1 MLCLASDWFE
11 CSREGRFGVQ
21 SELLAESGSQGVMVG
36 HRVLHMDFFSV
47 DASLLTGTNVWLFGA
62 YFVVTWDDAGRWT
75 HD

>member
-21 SELLAESGSQGVMVG
+21 SELLAESGRQGVMVG

-47 DASLLTGTNVWLFGA
+47 DASLLTGTNV
-62 YFVVTWDDAGRWT
+62 
-75 HD
+75 